1 MGHRMPDRTAR
12 LPLLTRIAIPLVVL
26 AVALVIGSG
35 VLSSK
40 PQTPAQ
46 RAAAI
51 ESVVRCPSC
60 IDVSVKDSEETTAL
74 AVRHQIER
82 QVAQGRST
90 SQIEQTLVDQY
101 GPTILL
107 EPTDFFALI
116 WIVPIVA
123 GAGALS
129 VIGVLF
135 WRRSRQFSAMRDA
148 QTASEPV

>member
-1 MGHRMPDRTAR
+1 MGHRMADRTAR
-12 LPLLTRIAIPLVVL
+12 LPLLTRIAVPLVVV

-60 IDVSVKDSEETTAL
+60 IDVSVADSEETTAL

-107 EPTDFFALI
+107 EPTDPFALI

-123 GAGALS
+123 GAGALL

-148 QTASEPV
+148 QTTSEPV

>member
-1 MGHRMPDRTAR
+1 MPDRTAR
-12 LPLLTRIAIPLVVL
+12 LPLLTRIAVPLVVV

-60 IDVSVKDSEETTAL
+60 IDVSVADSEETTAL

-107 EPTDFFALI
+107 EPTDLFALI

-123 GAGALS
+123 GAGALL

-148 QTASEPV
+148 QTTSEPV

>member
-1 MGHRMPDRTAR
+1 MADRTAR
-12 LPLLTRIAIPLVVL
+12 LPLLTRIAVPLVVV

-60 IDVSVKDSEETTAL
+60 IDVSVADSEETTAL

-107 EPTDFFALI
+107 EPTDAFALI

-123 GAGALS
+123 GAGALL

-148 QTASEPV
+148 QTTSEPV